1 MDCRANSD
9 MFFLADE
16 KFDFDVSLSPAS
28 SKGDE
33 DEDEVFMGPVSH
45 TERCVSVTV
54 ASRLENVGGVHA
66 SWSPLSGDQLDAV
79 CQEAHRLAEQL
90 QDRKPNQSAN
100 GTANMATDVT
110 ADATSHRDEFVQDA
124 EVKLGMF
131 DHIPSALSPIKRETF
146 CVQDSPMKQLPPAV
160 QCRLL
165 RGSSSNTMSSTQPS
179 TTNPVPSTR
188 PASTTRHSS
197 VTLPSSSRPAA
208 TSRLAT
214 SMAGGKPQ
222 LRMGLRGRAALGVVL
237 PSKPAA
243 PTTSCSSSK
252 SQVEKTRLQPPRQA
266 VGGWKRSPSTR
277 PSSRAGSSE
286 DLLSDSASVASD
298 ISDSSFNSSLQ
309 GKRMLAPPTKSAMRN
324 MSGVKAPPLQRRR
337 VTERNNTSSSSSS
350 VSSFN
355 SSISLS
361 PAKGKLNSSLSGPAT
376 SRPANQSRP
385 RRSTV
390 NTQQTP
396 SSTIGGRR
404 SMSLQN
410 RKLPE
415 VEPVKAG
422 RSKPLKRSDSTPV
435 QLTPVKRGLEK
446 STRPLSALTSR
457 SRPEA
462 LVLLTPGG
470 GFRGVRNADTPDVSK
485 MLKPKALTSVSSVDS
500 LQKLSGPLTPPA
512 VRSLQ
517 VKPQRPSA
525 LPTPVKRRMSS
536 IPTPT
541 TKSRASR
548 PPSNPGSDPAHTP
561 SSTRRDRS
569 CCPAPV
575 EMQEAEPVE
584 MPVIQPFCLEEEELP
599 AAPPTSSPQPDQSE
613 STEAGAPSQ
622 GQSESTETAAP
633 SESQSECTVP
643 AAQSHSQSESTVP
656 AARIESQSE
665 STVPAALSESQSES
679 TVPAALGESQSESTV
694 PAARIESQSEST
706 DPAAPSESQSETTV
720 PAAQIES
727 QSEPCRNL
735 IETETKE
742 ESHHKTQEFLLL
754 DLPAPTLLPQEKML
768 IDLSN
773 TPELIRTSSKSCSN
787 SQLIDLTSPLI

>member
-1 MDCRANSD
+1 MDCRADSD

-54 ASRLENVGGVHA
+54 ASRLENVGGVRG

-79 CQEAHRLAEQL
+79 CQEAHRLADQL
-90 QDRKPNQSAN
+90 QDRRPNQSAN
-100 GTANMATDVT
+100 VAADVT
-110 ADATSHRDEFVQDA
+110 ADATSHGDEFVQDA
-124 EVKLGMF
+124 EVKLGMLA
-131 DHIPSALSPIKRETF
+131 HIPSALSPIKRETF
-146 CVQDSPMKQLPPAV
+146 CVRDSPMKQLPPAV

-165 RGSSSNTMSSTQPS
+165 RGSSSNTPSSTQPS
-179 TTNPVPSTR
+179 ATR

-214 SMAGGKPQ
+214 STSMAGGKPQ

-237 PSKPAA
+237 PSKPAT

-266 VGGWKRSPSTR
+266 VGGWKRSPSSR

-309 GKRMLAPPTKSAMRN
+309 GKRMLAPPPKMRN

-361 PAKGKLNSSLSGPAT
+361 PAKGKLNSSLSGPAP

-385 RRSTV
+385 RCSTI
-390 NTQQTP
+390 NTQQTS
-396 SSTIGGRR
+396 SSTIAGRR

-410 RKLPE
+410 RKLLE
-415 VEPVKAG
+415 VEPVKAD

-500 LQKLSGPLTPPA
+500 LQKPSGPLTPSA

-517 VKPQRPSA
+517 GKPQRPSA

-548 PPSNPGSDPAHTP
+548 LPSNPGSDPAHTP
-561 SSTRRDRS
+561 SSIRRDRS

-575 EMQEAEPVE
+575 EMQEADPVE

-613 STEAGAPSQ
+613 STEA
-622 GQSESTETAAP
+622 AAP
-633 SESQSECTVP
+633 
-643 AAQSHSQSESTVP
+643 
-656 AARIESQSE
+656 
-665 STVPAALSESQSES
+665 
-679 TVPAALGESQSESTV
+679 
-694 PAARIESQSEST
+694 
-706 DPAAPSESQSETTV
+706 
-720 PAAQIES
+720 
-727 QSEPCRNL
+727 
-735 IETETKE
+735 K

-787 SQLIDLTSPLI
+787 SQLIDLTSPLIKWSPEDKRENHAPLINLSF